1 MNVSFFSRL
10 LLAVLLKHHDL
21 GHVALSLVEHGQ
33 SERDKHILPRSLVE
47 LFKIVNQTRKSLVK
61 VNDKKNYIL
70 KITKWKIKNTTLS
83 EKL

>member
-1 MNVSFFSRL
+1 L

-21 GHVALSLVEHGQ
+21 GHAALSLVEHGQ

-61 VNDKKNYIL
+61 VNDKKNYKSYFVKNEMEN
-70 KITKWKIKNTTLS
+70 KIYHTVIKKTIHS
-83 EKL
+83 FK